1 MSRNRKLILIVAPVG
16 ACAVGAILPF
26 AFASSTEREEDANAL
41 RKIGQLIQS
50 QGTVANYSI
59 GAWSDSLDMTLE
71 TALDK
76 ADAAILAYH
85 VCSEL
90 KIPLHGQWTVRVYKA
105 NCEKVAVCEID
116 R

>member
-1 MSRNRKLILIVAPVG
+1 MI
-16 ACAVGAILPF
+16 
-26 AFASSTEREEDANAL
+26 
-41 RKIGQLIQS
+41 
-50 QGTVANYSI
+50 
-59 GAWSDSLDMTLE
+59 LE
-71 TALDK
+71 TPLDS

-105 NCEKVAVCEID
+105 NGEKVAVCEID